1 MTSSKGFQY
10 HFSIISKFICCDCY
24 MKKNVAFTH
33 ISFAVL
39 KWHECLSFQ
48 LPFELTVEI
57 PVQLHLEL
65 EVNLLV
71 HNVIEREIEREK
83 VQMKPPRDLAYKI
96 FFRMEKL
103 SEIYPPSSAKS
114 KWGQMTNPQC
124 PHMFHRACFYGGKG
138 RLWIAGMFFQVAL
151 SSPF

>member
-1 MTSSKGFQY
+1 
-10 HFSIISKFICCDCY
+10 
-24 MKKNVAFTH
+24 MKKNVAFTL

-48 LPFELTVEI
+48 LQFELTVEI

-83 VQMKPPRDLAYKI
+83 VQMKPTFGWPSWKFFAVDNNEWEILASK
-96 FFRMEKL
+96 KL
-103 SEIYPPSSAKS
+103 L
-114 KWGQMTNPQC
+114 T
-124 PHMFHRACFYGGKG
+124 
-138 RLWIAGMFFQVAL
+138 
-151 SSPF
+151 